1 MSEAWRSHNT
11 DGLEFRD
18 QRAECRG
25 KGSRDGVVVWSSG
38 LVAQR
43 RTVRTPDSAEFRDQ
57 NAEAERKGI
66 ERSRDRG
73 IECEEQGEEHDSN
86 RSQRSEVRAQNAE
99 LRTGTM
105 DEKTRVRAVDWHSS
119 ICNIAHISWPHERR
133 PNFPIPNTIAPIP
146 FPTPPM
152 PPPWLGHGQVKIE
165 VEVEFELLRD
175 EHQAE

>member
-1 MSEAWRSHNT
+1 MEKESRGQGFEDSSDRERTTEEEETGNREAAWSAT
-11 DGLEFRD
+11 
-18 QRAECRG
+18 RG
-25 KGSRDGVVVWSSG
+25 PGVGQCEDSSG
-38 LVAQR
+38 GPCGR
-43 RTVRTPDSAEFRDQ
+43 RIVQNSETRNQ

-66 ERSRDRG
+66 ERSRDSG
-73 IECEEQGEEHDSN
+73 IECEEQGQEHDSN

-105 DEKTRVRAVDWHSS
+105 DEKTRVRTVDWHSS

-152 PPPWLGHGQVKIE
+152 PPP
-165 VEVEFELLRD
+165 
-175 EHQAE
+175 